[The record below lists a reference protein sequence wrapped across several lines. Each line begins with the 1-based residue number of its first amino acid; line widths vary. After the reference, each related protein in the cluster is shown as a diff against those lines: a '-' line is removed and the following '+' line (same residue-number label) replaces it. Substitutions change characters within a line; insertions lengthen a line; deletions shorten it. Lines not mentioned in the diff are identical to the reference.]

1 MLSEFLVSL
10 IRLCYYRLWNPIP
23 SNGLSRTD
31 YLTHMQ
37 TPDGTYLASE
47 FNYSLPRHQKGYDTI
62 GFKYRSGDR
71 AGQLDHPTWTD
82 VRTKGENGKG
92 YYSDHA
98 YESPRCGLAQMANS
112 GLVGYRQVSADE
124 NEAGAESRQSN
135 DSFSKGDPRVTKL
148 PRTLTFPRHD
158 IPDGYNLDRGTL
170 QHNLEY
176 DSFQSGMALVYNQI
190 WVSYPWWW
198 VQMN

>member
-1 MLSEFLVSL
+1 M
-10 IRLCYYRLWNPIP
+10 
-23 SNGLSRTD
+23 
-31 YLTHMQ
+31 H

-47 FNYSLPRHQKGYDTI
+47 FNDSLLRHQKRYDTI
-62 GFKYRSGDR
+62 GLKYRSEDR
-71 AGQLDHPTWTD
+71 AGQLDHPTWTN
-82 VRTKGENGKG
+82 VRTKGENDKG

-124 NEAGAESRQSN
+124 NEAGAESRQSS

-148 PRTLTFPRHD
+148 PGTLTFPR
-158 IPDGYNLDRGTL
+158 PDKPNSYNLDRGTL

-176 DSFQSGMALVYNQI
+176 DSFHRYLSYIPI
-190 WVSYPWWW
+190 WHGASL
-198 VQMN
+198 